1 MDATGNTAESGNMP
15 ELGYS
20 PHQLAHVAHKLA
32 LRGAIPKMVMQK
44 CEWAAG
50 QRAGQAGLFDTDEP
64 GHGEGV

>member
-1 MDATGNTAESGNMP
+1 MP